1 MLFHSNQN
9 SLHDKSGNQKK
20 LILNLLYVIEIKC
33 LFGKGEHLA
42 PTEATAAFFA
52 MTKLFQSKDV
62 MLRRML
68 YLCIKEMAN
77 IANDVIIVT
86 SSLTKDMTGKEDL
99 YRGPAIRALCR
110 ITDNTMLQSIER
122 YMKQAIVD

>member
-1 MLFHSNQN
+1 
-9 SLHDKSGNQKK
+9 
-20 LILNLLYVIEIKC
+20 
-33 LFGKGEHLA
+33 
-42 PTEATAAFFA
+42 

-68 YLCIKEMAN
+68 YLCIKEMAT

-110 ITDNTMLQSIER
+110 ITDVCFFSFLLLLLFYPLLFMF
-122 YMKQAIVD
+122 

>member
-1 MLFHSNQN
+1 
-9 SLHDKSGNQKK
+9 
-20 LILNLLYVIEIKC
+20 
-33 LFGKGEHLA
+33 
-42 PTEATAAFFA
+42 

-62 MLRRML
+62 MLRRMI
-68 YLCIKEMAN
+68 YLCIKEMAT

-110 ITDNTMLQSIER
+110 ITDVFCFSYYYFSSLILFYLCSRTQCYKVL
-122 YMKQAIVD
+122 KDT

>member
-1 MLFHSNQN
+1 
-9 SLHDKSGNQKK
+9 
-20 LILNLLYVIEIKC
+20 
-33 LFGKGEHLA
+33 LA
-42 PTEATAAFFA
+42 PVEATGAFFA

-62 MLRRML
+62 MLRRMI
-68 YLCIKEMAN
+68 YLCIKEMAT

-110 ITDNTMLQSIER
+110 ITDVCFFSFLLLLLFYPLLFMF
-122 YMKQAIVD
+122 